1 MSLHRVVLWF
11 GAGVVVVVVV
21 VWQIT
26 QIRCIVSFNLLLK
39 DCDIFDDG

>member
-11 GAGVVVVVVV
+11 GAGVVVVV

>member
-1 MSLHRVVLWF
+1 MSLHRVALWF
-11 GAGVVVVVVV
+11 GAGVVVVVV